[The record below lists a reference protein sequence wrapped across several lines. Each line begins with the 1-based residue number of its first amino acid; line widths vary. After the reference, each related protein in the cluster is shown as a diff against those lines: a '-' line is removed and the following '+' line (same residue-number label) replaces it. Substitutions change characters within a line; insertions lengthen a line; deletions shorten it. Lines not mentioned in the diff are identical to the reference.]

1 MSCTRLAGPSSA
13 IGAEAVNAEA
23 TDIRVGD
30 AHLGIGLWVVRRN
43 LQAIGGE
50 IHVENRDGGGLTV
63 VMRLP
68 LAS

>member
-1 MSCTRLAGPSSA
+1 
-13 IGAEAVNAEA
+13 
-23 TDIRVGD
+23 

-43 LQAIGGE
+43 LQAVGGE
-50 IHVENRDGGGLTV
+50 IRAENRDGGGLTV